1 MNDHVMITPTVRGA
15 FAAFA
20 MLISASAATAAQ
32 IDVRE

>member
-15 FAAFA
+15 FVAFA

-32 IDVRE
+32 IDAPE